1 MEIAL
6 CVLLLIMGFTPVMVA
21 SYKANKTE
29 VLANRI
35 IELAPVAHDGSV
47 EYVYTRSY
55 MEAMAPVV
63 EHDINGYFNKENN

>member
-1 MEIAL
+1 MNIAL

-21 SYKANKTE
+21 SYKANKAE
-29 VLANRI
+29 Q
-35 IELAPVAHDGSV
+35 VAARLVALNPIAHNGEV

-63 EHDINGYFNKENN
+63 EFDINGYFNKENN

>member
-1 MEIAL
+1 MNIAL
-6 CVLLLIMGFTPVMVA
+6 CALLLIMGFAPLVIA
-21 SYKANKTE
+21 SYRTNNEEKAAAR
-29 VLANRI
+29 L
-35 IELAPVAHDGSV
+35 VALSPIPHNGEV